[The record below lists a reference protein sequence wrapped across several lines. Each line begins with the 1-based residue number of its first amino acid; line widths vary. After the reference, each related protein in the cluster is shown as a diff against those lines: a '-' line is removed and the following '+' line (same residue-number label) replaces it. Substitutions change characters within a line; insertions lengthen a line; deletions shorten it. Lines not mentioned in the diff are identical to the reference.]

1 MFDDDSLV
9 SWSSIPYSV
18 VCCDKHK
25 AKALEMARKSMVLLS
40 NKNNTLPLSKS
51 IKKVAVMGPNANDS
65 VMLWANYNGTP
76 DRSVTILEGIKA
88 KLPAGNV
95 IYEKGCDYVDT
106 EVFFQLFRSVSI

>member
-1 MFDDDSLV
+1 MECGGSYWALDEALEKGLITETKINESVFRLLRARFELGMFDDDSLV

-65 VMLWANYNGTP
+65 VMLG
-76 DRSVTILEGIKA
+76 
-88 KLPAGNV
+88 
-95 IYEKGCDYVDT
+95 
-106 EVFFQLFRSVSI
+106 